1 MFALI
6 PINSD
11 LQQKRHHSC
20 EAGITYVIASVFHF
34 EEVKNRHTHYL
45 LIDKKFIILL
55 EILSLQNKGAKKT
68 SVNVL
73 FSI

>member
-20 EAGITYVIASVFHF
+20 EAGITYVIASVFNL
-34 EEVKNRHTHYL
+34 KRLKTDTH
-45 LIDKKFIILL
+45 I
-55 EILSLQNKGAKKT
+55 T
-68 SVNVL
+68 C
-73 FSI
+73 